1 MSKYRKKYQNIVEK
15 KNHLTYV
22 PRDHNTIEHYESQAL
37 DGFTV
42 EPSEPEFYM
51 QRMGQLNIMSSGKRR
66 YNLNVYSRQMRVLF
80 PATRNRYPPRVQTL
94 DNFIIKPKEKP
105 KNAIQKPVHFN
116 INHRPRPKNY
126 IEEQIDSFICAEKPR
141 PLYSYENVLN
151 VMIEKE
157 KKKFFK
163 QTLNQV
169 KLPATGRRFNNN
181 PILKARGNIEMEYLK
196 IKAPYKFV
204 HSSKLLIP
212 FKPKLTRFT
221 NILPE
226 NNSNFNYIIKK
237 TKKFSPAS
245 TMINHSSLLIPNQ
258 PKKTSF
264 KEITT
269 EKTSDLIFD
278 ISPKTKTYDYIT
290 IENFPDVYIPEQPKK
305 RYYSVMNADNMSI
318 AGSERPEFC
327 LEIDPNEEIF
337 IPNVYDMLLI
347 QNYWDELSIRSF
359 RICLRPKGYIG
370 KSTQNVGNYNYNN
383 ILESIRSIPT
393 EVIKENNEEN
403 EIETDRNKV
412 KDFEIDEER
421 KNKDEVEI
429 DLTKNN
435 IYERKE
441 SVNSL
446 KADLEEKEN
455 EKENENEN
463 EKEKEKENTKTKK
476 SSLKKSRFKDLKKK
490 LMMLNDDEQ

>member
-1 MSKYRKKYQNIVEK
+1 
-15 KNHLTYV
+15 
-22 PRDHNTIEHYESQAL
+22 
-37 DGFTV
+37 
-42 EPSEPEFYM
+42 
-51 QRMGQLNIMSSGKRR
+51 
-66 YNLNVYSRQMRVLF
+66 
-80 PATRNRYPPRVQTL
+80 
-94 DNFIIKPKEKP
+94 
-105 KNAIQKPVHFN
+105 
-116 INHRPRPKNY
+116 
-126 IEEQIDSFICAEKPR
+126 
-141 PLYSYENVLN
+141 
-151 VMIEKE
+151 
-157 KKKFFK
+157 
-163 QTLNQV
+163 
-169 KLPATGRRFNNN
+169 
-181 PILKARGNIEMEYLK
+181 
-196 IKAPYKFV
+196 
-204 HSSKLLIP
+204 
-212 FKPKLTRFT
+212 
-221 NILPE
+221 
-226 NNSNFNYIIKK
+226 
-237 TKKFSPAS
+237 
-245 TMINHSSLLIPNQ
+245 
-258 PKKTSF
+258 
-264 KEITT
+264 
-269 EKTSDLIFD
+269 
-278 ISPKTKTYDYIT
+278 
-290 IENFPDVYIPEQPKK
+290 
-305 RYYSVMNADNMSI
+305 MNADNMSI

-370 KSTQNVGNYNYNN
+370 KSIQNVVNYNYNN

-490 LMMLNDDEQ
+490 LMMMNDDEQ

>member
-1 MSKYRKKYQNIVEK
+1 
-15 KNHLTYV
+15 
-22 PRDHNTIEHYESQAL
+22 
-37 DGFTV
+37 
-42 EPSEPEFYM
+42 
-51 QRMGQLNIMSSGKRR
+51 
-66 YNLNVYSRQMRVLF
+66 
-80 PATRNRYPPRVQTL
+80 
-94 DNFIIKPKEKP
+94 
-105 KNAIQKPVHFN
+105 
-116 INHRPRPKNY
+116 
-126 IEEQIDSFICAEKPR
+126 
-141 PLYSYENVLN
+141 
-151 VMIEKE
+151 
-157 KKKFFK
+157 
-163 QTLNQV
+163 
-169 KLPATGRRFNNN
+169 
-181 PILKARGNIEMEYLK
+181 
-196 IKAPYKFV
+196 
-204 HSSKLLIP
+204 
-212 FKPKLTRFT
+212 
-221 NILPE
+221 
-226 NNSNFNYIIKK
+226 
-237 TKKFSPAS
+237 
-245 TMINHSSLLIPNQ
+245 
-258 PKKTSF
+258 
-264 KEITT
+264 
-269 EKTSDLIFD
+269 
-278 ISPKTKTYDYIT
+278 
-290 IENFPDVYIPEQPKK
+290 
-305 RYYSVMNADNMSI
+305 MNADNMSI

-347 QNYWDELSIRSF
+347 QNYWDDLSIRSF